1 MRLMRPDQSG
11 HVHAKP
17 AHAYMRTHTYIHNLI
32 QPQED
37 NEEDDEEAQIV
48 GETNRHQVGGC
59 VCVCVWN
66 LSKEGVICVKDRG
79 YHALYN

>member
-1 MRLMRPDQSG
+1 MRPDQSG

-17 AHAYMRTHTYIHNLI
+17 AHTYMRTHTYIHNLI

-37 NEEDDEEAQIV
+37 NEEDGV
-48 GETNRHQVGGC
+48 SNRQQVCVCVRVCVC

-66 LSKEGVICVKDRG
+66 LREEGVICFEDRV